1 VRGPR
6 RADLEEAAMRWVGA
20 VALCAVA
27 CGGVEDVS
35 GDAADETIESGVP
48 HALPFARGESAAPA
62 ASPKL
67 VYYGGPV
74 LEKAT
79 VVAVLWGPS
88 VDAEVAARIGDF
100 YKAVV
105 SSSYFSWL
113 SEYDSARQHIG
124 HGSLAGVFT
133 IAPSKKGRAL
143 TDAQIEKELAAQ
155 IRKRALPAADANTI
169 YLIHF
174 PPGVR
179 ITMGGS
185 ASCQA
190 GGFCGYHSTFRS
202 GARHLR
208 YAVLPDMSAGSGCDI
223 GCGGGAPFAAVTS
236 VASHELVEATT
247 DPDVG
252 LAKRLAAPLAW
263 YDRNNGEIGDI
274 CAGHDGTL
282 RAGGSVWTVQK
293 QWSNKAGACVLTGH

>member
-1 VRGPR
+1 
-6 RADLEEAAMRWVGA
+6 MRWVGA

-74 LEKAT
+74 LEKAS

-124 HGSLAGVFT
+124 RGSLAGVFT

-190 GGFCGYHSTFRS
+190 GGFCGYHSTSRPPPIPTSASPSASPRRS
-202 GARHLR
+202 PGTTGTTAR
-208 YAVLPDMSAGSGCDI
+208 SATSAPAMTARCARAALCGRCKSSGPTRR
-223 GCGGGAPFAAVTS
+223 APASSRGTDRADFNCSPAAAVRDAPWPS
-236 VASHELVEATT
+236 VAQA
-247 DPDVG
+247 G
-252 LAKRLAAPLAW
+252 RCAAPAQV
-263 YDRNNGEIGDI
+263 D
-274 CAGHDGTL
+274 
-282 RAGGSVWTVQK
+282 Q
-293 QWSNKAGACVLTGH
+293 